1 MSFRIIKLIL
11 INIIFLN
18 YLNLSIASELIIPKN
33 KPLLNKSEIELNDIN
48 FLLPKKKPILVKE
61 QILPKE
67 YKKTELDKVKSLV
80 EGIIVPLPKPI
91 VVTKIKPP
99 KKSKFYSKKDVLR
112 AKKQLN

>member
-1 MSFRIIKLIL
+1 MNPRIIKLII
-11 INIIFLN
+11 INIIILN
-18 YLNLSIASELIIPKN
+18 YFNLSLGIELIIPKN

-48 FLLPKKKPILVKE
+48 FLLPKKKPILIKE
-61 QILPKE
+61 QILTKE

-99 KKSKFYSKKDVLR
+99 KKSKFYSKKEI
-112 AKKQLN
+112 A